1 MSGRYDW
8 NRGSARPVETGVEE
22 PRHED
27 YEEPKK
33 LSITGGRLLKWGV
46 LALGLFG
53 AGYALRGWAESANGT
68 ANLLGVL
75 RGRKRDDGD
84 LSGLGIMGAGSIPG
98 MWPGSGR
105 PPTPE
110 ELASWGTFY
119 KRGAAAIGELPPAV
133 LPQLPAVEREPLPPV
148 TRTEQMAERSLL
160 APSRPRTPRYGWQGG
175 YSSMGG
181 GYDSFGGGG
190 GGSYGGGYSDPG
202 LGGGGGVDEFTIVK
216 E

>member
-1 MSGRYDW
+1 MGRYDW
-8 NRGSARPVETGVEE
+8 PQHNESGFDQPHDD
-22 PRHED
+22 PD
-27 YEEPKK
+27 PEPKK

-68 ANLLGVL
+68 ANLLGAL
-75 RGRKRDDGD
+75 RGGRKREDGD
-84 LSGLGIMGAGSIPG
+84 LSGLGVIGAGGGSIPG

-110 ELASWGTFY
+110 ELAYWGTFY

-160 APSRPRTPRYGWQGG
+160 APSRPRTPRYSWQGG

-202 LGGGGGVDEFTIVK
+202 LGGGGGADEFTIVK

>member
-8 NRGSARPVETGVEE
+8 NRGSARPVEMGVEE
-22 PRHED
+22 PRHDD

-68 ANLLGVL
+68 ANLLGAL
-75 RGRKRDDGD
+75 RGGRKREDGD
-84 LSGLGIMGAGSIPG
+84 LSGLGVIGAGGGSIPG
-98 MWPGSGR
+98 MWPGLGR

-110 ELASWGTFY
+110 ELAYWGTFY

-175 YSSMGG
+175 YSGMGG
-181 GYDSFGGGG
+181 GYSYDGFGGG
-190 GGSYGGGYSDPG
+190 SGGYADSGPS
-202 LGGGGGVDEFTIVK
+202 LGGGEEPFTIVK